1 MIHKSFAYSRK
12 KNITTTYHGLEKSA
26 AAEGTLEVDRKQEE
40 TPIVDS
46 NIPQKCTEVD
56 NIYLMVSILYA
67 ITCRRIGY
75 CLFFP
80 ETRRGTVPSRNQI

>member
-1 MIHKSFAYSRK
+1 MVI
-12 KNITTTYHGLEKSA
+12 EKSA
-26 AAEGTLEVDRKQEE
+26 TAEGTLEVDRKQEE

-67 ITCRRIGY
+67 VTCRRTTLII
-75 CLFFP
+75 P
-80 ETRRGTVPSRNQI
+80 

>member
-1 MIHKSFAYSRK
+1 LRIRE

-67 ITCRRIGY
+67 ITCRRITLSLDLVIYTAKRLLKQKPG
-75 CLFFP
+75 
-80 ETRRGTVPSRNQI
+80 G